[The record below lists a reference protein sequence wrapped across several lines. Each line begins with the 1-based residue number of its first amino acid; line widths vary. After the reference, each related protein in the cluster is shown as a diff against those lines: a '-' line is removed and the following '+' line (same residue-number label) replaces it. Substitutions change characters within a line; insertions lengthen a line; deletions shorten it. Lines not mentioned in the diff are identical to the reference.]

1 MIPLWLK
8 ALIVFTSGIV
18 LLGGIAVVG
27 NWSLLWLNNKRRS
40 AKYSKDT
47 GTIAKGLLAKK
58 RIDNQTM
65 GLWIDRHNSKRTK

>member
-8 ALIVFTSGIV
+8 ALVSGVV
-18 LLGGIAVVG
+18 LLGGIVLLG
-27 NWSLLWLNNKRRS
+27 NWSLLWLNKRRRS

-47 GTIAKGLLAKK
+47 GTITKGLLAKK

-65 GLWIDRHNSKRTK
+65 GLWVDSHNSKRTK